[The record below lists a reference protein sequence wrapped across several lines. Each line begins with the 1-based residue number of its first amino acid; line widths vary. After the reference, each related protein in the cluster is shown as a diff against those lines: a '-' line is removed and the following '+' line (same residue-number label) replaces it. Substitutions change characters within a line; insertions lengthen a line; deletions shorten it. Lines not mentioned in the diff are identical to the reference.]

1 MTVRGDAGS
10 RLLRL
15 LAVLTWLARQGRAPV
30 SELSER
36 FGLEPDELIADLEL
50 AACCGLPPYSPDQL
64 MEIIVDD
71 HEVIADLGAELGR
84 SRRLTAAEGFA
95 LAASA
100 RAILAVPGADPDGA
114 LGRALAKLETVLG
127 GRGMLRVDLR
137 EPAHLSMIRDAS
149 QSGRQLELLY
159 YSASSDREST
169 RIVDPVSVRL
179 IEGQW
184 YLDGYCHK
192 VEGMRRFRVDRV
204 SEARL
209 TGEPACDHGDDATAA
224 DDGAGGGSEAFVPGP
239 EATVA
244 HLAVDSEAAWITD
257 ALANSSSEVLADGRT
272 GVTLAVASTVWFG
285 RLLLRLGPHAEVLE
299 PPELADT
306 GRLAARQLLARY
318 REVAST

>member
-1 MTVRGDAGS
+1 
-10 RLLRL
+10 
-15 LAVLTWLARQGRAPV
+15 APV

-71 HEVIADLGAELGR
+71 QEVIADLGTELGR

-100 RAILAVPGADPDGA
+100 RAILAVPGADPEGA
-114 LGRALAKLETVLG
+114 LGRALAKLEAVLG

-137 EPAHLSMIRDAS
+137 EPAHLAVVREATE
-149 QSGRQLELLY
+149 SGRQLELHY

-169 RIVDPVSVRL
+169 RIIDPVSVRL
-179 IEGQW
+179 IEGHW
-184 YLDGYCHK
+184 YLDGYCHNAQ
-192 VEGMRRFRVDRV
+192 GMRRFRVDRV
-204 SEARL
+204 STARL
-209 TGEPACDHGDDATAA
+209 TGAPADAEGLDGDA
-224 DDGAGGGSEAFVPGP
+224 GAPGSEAFVPGP

-244 HLAVDSEAAWITD
+244 HLAVDESAAWITE
-257 ALANSSSEVLADGRT
+257 ALVNSSSEPLPDGRT

-285 RLLLRLGPHAEVLE
+285 RLLLRLGPHAEVLD
-299 PPELADT
+299 PPELADV
-306 GRLAARQLLARY
+306 GRNAARQLLARY
-318 REVAST
+318 GAGPSS